1 MISAEIL
8 AAIRPITIVFE
19 QLGISYLIGGSV
31 ASSVYGVARS
41 TLDADLMADLRAEQV
56 STFIDLLEAEYYIS
70 EPAIRD
76 ALARHSSFNLIH
88 FEAMVKVD
96 IFIPKGQPFDQST
109 LKRKQSTQI
118 DKTDSRPFQ
127 VASPEDIILLK
138 LDWFRQGGSESA
150 RQWRDI
156 IGVLRV
162 QAKTIDREYLKEWAE
177 KLGLSDLL
185 SRAFQDVGLG

>member
-8 AAIRPITIVFE
+8 AAIRPVTLVFE
-19 QLGISYLIGGSV
+19 QLGVPYLIGGSV

-41 TLDADLMADLRAEQV
+41 TLDADLMADLKPEQV
-56 STFIDLLEAEYYIS
+56 STFIALLEADYYIS

-76 ALARHSSFNLIH
+76 ALTRRSSFNLIH
-88 FEAMVKVD
+88 FETMVKVD
-96 IFIPKGQPFDQST
+96 VFIPKGQPFDQST

-118 DKTDSRPFQ
+118 DKTDTRPFQ
-127 VASPEDIILLK
+127 VASPEDVILLK
-138 LDWFRQGGSESA
+138 LDWFRQGGSEST

-177 KLGLSDLL
+177 KLGLADLL
-185 SRAFQDVGLG
+185 VQAFQDVGL

>member
-8 AAIRPITIVFE
+8 AAIRPVTLVFE
-19 QLGISYLIGGSV
+19 QLGVSYLIGGSV

-41 TLDADLMADLRAEQV
+41 TLDADLMADLKPEQV
-56 STFIDLLEAEYYIS
+56 STFIALLEADYYIS

-88 FEAMVKVD
+88 FETMVKVD

-118 DKTDSRPFQ
+118 DKTDTRPFQ

-138 LDWFRQGGSESA
+138 LDWFKQGGSESE

-156 IGVLRV
+156 AGVLRV

-177 KLGLSDLL
+177 KLGLADLL
-185 SRAFQDVGLG
+185 VRVFQDVGL